1 MQNTFEQGPC
11 AAIVR
16 VAKNANTTNSKMKGD
31 ARAKTAKISNHNMHN
46 EGEKL
51 VANSTPFV
59 CTRIPALDAGLTL
72 PSSAHAQAMSWWP
85 ESYSKSDEC
94 ETMEETLAAV
104 VYIGRDISFVGLATT
119 GTRASNFKICDS
131 KLLPYRANYASCTKT
146 RLFFSFFFHG
156 SGTDRTHN
164 HLDITNCGSRS
175 DKHNGKKCA
184 VAHGIDEA
192 EVEAHENT
200 QTLVTVKGRKN
211 GHQQIVDHAPQ
222 SEASDRDTLLEM
234 DRGKLAFKVLA
245 GKLGGERAGKYKDGD
260 TCSNN
265 HNDHELKVDNTDVIE
280 SGPDTAGDRSK
291 QIPEFSNTLTQKVLD
306 EDLTIDELMNEVAA
320 ILRRDCGSTHDLKT
334 AFCGSED
341 EDDEETD
348 IHEAII
354 ARRYKGF

>member
-1 MQNTFEQGPC
+1 
-11 AAIVR
+11 
-16 VAKNANTTNSKMKGD
+16 MKGD

-51 VANSTPFV
+51 VANSTPF
-59 CTRIPALDAGLTL
+59 PSGL
-72 PSSAHAQAMSWWP
+72 PSSAHAQALSWWP
-85 ESYSKSDEC
+85 ESYSKSDD
-94 ETMEETLAAV
+94 V
-104 VYIGRDISFVGLATT
+104 VYIGRDNSFVGLATT

-131 KLLPYRANYASCTKT
+131 KLLPYRANCASCTKT
-146 RLFFSFFFHG
+146 SLFFSFFFHG

-164 HLDITNCGSRS
+164 HLDITNCGSGS

-184 VAHGIDEA
+184 VDHGIDEA

-234 DRGKLAFKVLA
+234 DRGKLAFRVLA

-280 SGPDTAGDRSK
+280 SGTDTAGDRSE
-291 QIPEFSNTLTQKVLD
+291 QISEFSNTLTQKVLD

-341 EDDEETD
+341 EDDEEND

-354 ARRYKGF
+354 ARRYSLLKKERGFGR